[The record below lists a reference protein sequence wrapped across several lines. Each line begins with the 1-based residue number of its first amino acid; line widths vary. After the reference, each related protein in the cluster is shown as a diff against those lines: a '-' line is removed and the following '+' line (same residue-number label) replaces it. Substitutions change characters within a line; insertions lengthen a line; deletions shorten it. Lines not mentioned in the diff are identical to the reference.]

1 MVSLYLWWFWR
12 STCLEIL
19 SFAAMDRSLWP
30 YAAADRQ
37 SVRQFCQMIVGVS
50 NTNARIEDRS
60 DWLIQQLQ
68 PEPLHP
74 WQKTEPTSFL
84 FQIYNLEAWEPLQEK
99 MWNLMEQ
106 KMCYVCFSFCLLFFC
121 FYYVFCLFFWFVFL
135 GVVFLVCFFCLFF
148 IILIIFNF
156 PMNEG
161 LSTSSH

>member
-1 MVSLYLWWFWR
+1 
-12 STCLEIL
+12 
-19 SFAAMDRSLWP
+19 MDRSLWP

-37 SVRQFCQMIVGVS
+37 SVRQFCQMIVVVS

-106 KMCYVCFSFCLLFFC
+106 KMCYVCFSFCLLFFIV
-121 FYYVFCLFFWFVFL
+121 FLLFWFCLFF
-135 GVVFLVCFFCLFF
+135 CFFNYLLVSNKMKHFA
-148 IILIIFNF
+148 
-156 PMNEG
+156 
-161 LSTSSH
+161 S